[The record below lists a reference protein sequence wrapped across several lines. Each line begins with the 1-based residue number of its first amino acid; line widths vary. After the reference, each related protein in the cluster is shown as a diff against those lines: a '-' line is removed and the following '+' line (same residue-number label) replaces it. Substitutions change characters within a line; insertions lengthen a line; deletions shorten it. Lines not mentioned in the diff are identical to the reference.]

1 MSEITVATRY
11 AKSIIDLAQEQGIV
25 AEIKADMD
33 LFLKTLKGSPELVAV
48 LANPII
54 SQSKKVKILDEIF
67 AGKVNKVTTAFFK
80 LMVNKG
86 RGEVLFATAG
96 EYINLYNVKNHIT
109 KAKVTSA
116 TTLSDANKATLV
128 AELQA
133 AIGGTVVLET
143 KTDAALIGGFVL
155 NVGDRQVDTSIA
167 ASLKKMKKEFAA
179 KA

>member
-25 AEIKADMD
+25 AEVKADMD

-54 SQSKKVKILDEIF
+54 SHSKKIKILDAIF
-67 AGKVNKVTTAFFK
+67 LNKVSKTTIAFFK

-86 RGEVLFATAG
+86 RGEVLYFTAG

-116 TTLSDANKATLV
+116 TALSEANKKTLV
-128 AELQA
+128 AELQQSV
-133 AIGGTVVLET
+133 GGTVVLET
-143 KTDAALIGGFVL
+143 KVDPALIGGFVL
-155 NVGDRQVDTSIA
+155 TIGDRQVDTSIA
-167 ASLKKMKKEFAA
+167 ASLRKMKKEFAV